1 MTTIP
6 KAPAGHPR
14 LSPRSMARAGGL
26 HSVGVYVL
34 LAGAFLPIADFFIV
48 NVALPTI
55 DVTLKAS
62 PASLELVVAVYGVA
76 YAAMLVLGGRLGDRF
91 GRHLAFQIG
100 LVGFILASL
109 ACGLAPT
116 IEVLIAARLVQGAT
130 AAMLV
135 PQVLAINHATLEG
148 ERKARALALYGA
160 TSGIA
165 AVIGQLAGG
174 LLVSAN
180 IAGTSWRPIFL
191 INIPLGLIVLF
202 ASRRVVPANRSPHPT
217 GIDLVGTILF
227 AATLTALLVP
237 LAEGRSLGWPA
248 WTWAM
253 LVGAAVLAV
262 TTFIVGSRL
271 EARGEMPLLP
281 PSLLKLPS
289 MWRGLAMI
297 TPFSVGFGAFMF
309 VFALTM
315 QDGMH
320 ASALESGLAILPMA
334 VLFFIGSLL
343 SSRIISRFG
352 RAALAVGGIV
362 QALGLALLIGIIV
375 SGWPNVSLTELALPL
390 VLICGGQSMLFSG
403 LFRAVLA
410 DVPAHLAGVGSGVLI
425 TLQQAGLA
433 LGVATLGT
441 LYLALEPVSVP
452 QAFGTAIGIQLATVV
467 VLVLCTG
474 MLPRF
479 TKAAAHTHP
488 AEI

>member
-1 MTTIP
+1 
-6 KAPAGHPR
+6 
-14 LSPRSMARAGGL
+14 
-26 HSVGVYVL
+26 
-34 LAGAFLPIADFFIV
+34 
-48 NVALPTI
+48 
-55 DVTLKAS
+55 
-62 PASLELVVAVYGVA
+62 
-76 YAAMLVLGGRLGDRF
+76 
-91 GRHLAFQIG
+91 
-100 LVGFILASL
+100 
-109 ACGLAPT
+109 
-116 IEVLIAARLVQGAT
+116 
-130 AAMLV
+130 
-135 PQVLAINHATLEG
+135 
-148 ERKARALALYGA
+148 
-160 TSGIA
+160 
-165 AVIGQLAGG
+165 
-174 LLVSAN
+174 
-180 IAGTSWRPIFL
+180 
-191 INIPLGLIVLF
+191 
-202 ASRRVVPANRSPHPT
+202 
-217 GIDLVGTILF
+217 
-227 AATLTALLVP
+227 
-237 LAEGRSLGWPA
+237 
-248 WTWAM
+248 M

-390 VLICGGQSMLFSG
+390 VLIGGGQSMLFSG

-425 TLQQAGLA
+425 H
-433 LGVATLGT
+433 
-441 LYLALEPVSVP
+441 
-452 QAFGTAIGIQLATVV
+452 
-467 VLVLCTG
+467 
-474 MLPRF
+474 
-479 TKAAAHTHP
+479 AAAGWVGARSCDARDP
-488 AEI
+488 VPGP

>member
-1 MTTIP
+1 
-6 KAPAGHPR
+6 
-14 LSPRSMARAGGL
+14 MARAGGL

-217 GIDLVGTILF
+217 G
-227 AATLTALLVP
+227 LTWW
-237 LAEGRSLGWPA
+237 GRS
-248 WTWAM
+248 
-253 LVGAAVLAV
+253 
-262 TTFIVGSRL
+262 
-271 EARGEMPLLP
+271 
-281 PSLLKLPS
+281 
-289 MWRGLAMI
+289 
-297 TPFSVGFGAFMF
+297 
-309 VFALTM
+309 
-315 QDGMH
+315 
-320 ASALESGLAILPMA
+320 
-334 VLFFIGSLL
+334 
-343 SSRIISRFG
+343 
-352 RAALAVGGIV
+352 
-362 QALGLALLIGIIV
+362 
-375 SGWPNVSLTELALPL
+375 
-390 VLICGGQSMLFSG
+390 C
-403 LFRAVLA
+403 
-410 DVPAHLAGVGSGVLI
+410 
-425 TLQQAGLA
+425 LQQ
-433 LGVATLGT
+433 
-441 LYLALEPVSVP
+441 
-452 QAFGTAIGIQLATVV
+452 
-467 VLVLCTG
+467 
-474 MLPRF
+474 R
-479 TKAAAHTHP
+479 
-488 AEI
+488 